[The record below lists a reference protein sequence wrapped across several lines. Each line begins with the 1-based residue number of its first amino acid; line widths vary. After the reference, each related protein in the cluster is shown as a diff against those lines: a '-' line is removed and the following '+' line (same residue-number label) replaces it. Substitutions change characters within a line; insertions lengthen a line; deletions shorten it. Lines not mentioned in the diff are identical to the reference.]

1 LQDFQGAL
9 VVVSHDR
16 LLLSACCDEFLLVA
30 DGQAR
35 AFEGD
40 LDDYAQWLRD
50 WRAAQEQ
57 KKEAKPVKPVPAPKV
72 EAAPVAA
79 PVKKTGTARDQQK
92 ALAKLENQLAAVQD
106 RLSELDGL
114 LSDTGLYESARKDEL
129 ERLLAEKRQQD
140 GELAVLEEKWL
151 ALSDATS
158 P

>member
-1 LQDFQGAL
+1 M
-9 VVVSHDR
+9 
-16 LLLSACCDEFLLVA
+16 
-30 DGQAR
+30 
-35 AFEGD
+35 
-40 LDDYAQWLRD
+40 
-50 WRAAQEQ
+50 
-57 KKEAKPVKPVPAPKV
+57 
-72 EAAPVAA
+72 
-79 PVKKTGTARDQQK
+79 
-92 ALAKLENQLAAVQD
+92 AAVQD